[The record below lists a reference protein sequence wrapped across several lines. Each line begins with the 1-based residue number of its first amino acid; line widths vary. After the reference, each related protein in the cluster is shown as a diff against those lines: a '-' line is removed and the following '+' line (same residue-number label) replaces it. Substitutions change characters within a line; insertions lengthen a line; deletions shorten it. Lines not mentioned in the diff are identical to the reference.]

1 MITLVVYILVAALIF
16 SLVYWALT
24 QIPLPQP
31 VRTVAIVLMVVIAV
45 VFLLSLLPGVPG
57 LALR

>member
-31 VRTVAIVLMVVIAV
+31 VRTVVIVLMVVIAV